1 LLLVFSWP
9 MALLSGGLAAI
20 QVALVVFT
28 RRRQRQ
34 LLAQGI
40 DAQAKSQNY
49 LVEILSSVETLK
61 SLGVEQRAVE
71 RWSSLFANEL
81 NVALRRGTLD
91 AAIEGARSAART
103 GSSMALLGL
112 GTLQVMAGRMSLGD
126 MMAVTAL
133 GAGFLGPLVNLASS
147 GAQLQLL
154 GVYLERLNDVL
165 ETPGERDYPG
175 TRPCEPLT
183 GAIDV
188 DNVSFRYSPITP
200 FVIRHV
206 SASVS
211 PGEFVAIVGRS
222 GAGKSTLARLLVG
235 LYVPTEGRVSYGGVD
250 LRQLEVASLR
260 RQIGV
265 VTQQAHL
272 FGGTIRS
279 NIALADPSLPIE
291 AVIEA
296 AKAACIHDDILAM
309 PMGYDTSLLDRGA
322 SLSGGQQQRI
332 ALARALVMQ
341 PKILVLDEATSQLDA
356 ATERAV
362 QDRLATLACTRIVI
376 AHRLSTIINADRILV
391 MDAGRRVEEGTHEAL
406 LANQGAYARLV
417 TAQMAVSGVAST

>member
-1 LLLVFSWP
+1 
-9 MALLSGGLAAI
+9 
-20 QVALVVFT
+20 
-28 RRRQRQ
+28 
-34 LLAQGI
+34 
-40 DAQAKSQNY
+40 
-49 LVEILSSVETLK
+49 
-61 SLGVEQRAVE
+61 
-71 RWSSLFANEL
+71 
-81 NVALRRGTLD
+81 
-91 AAIEGARSAART
+91 
-103 GSSMALLGL
+103 MALLGL